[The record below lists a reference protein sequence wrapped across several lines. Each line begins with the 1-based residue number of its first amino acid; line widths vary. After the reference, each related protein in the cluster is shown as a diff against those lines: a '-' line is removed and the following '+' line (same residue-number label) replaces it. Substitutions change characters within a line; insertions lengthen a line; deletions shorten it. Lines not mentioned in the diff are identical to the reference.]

1 MNFNKS
7 FALLPI
13 CGIALVGIMAACS
26 DNAGNKS
33 IKKADSTATKVDVA
47 KSEVIV
53 YINSDSLQ
61 KHYQYFVD
69 VKKKLDEKNTFRQQ
83 QFESKGKAF
92 QNEVANAQR
101 AAQGMTQE
109 QQQQLSLS
117 LQKKQQ
123 DLGMLQQNLAGQAA
137 KEEQEETEKLY
148 SKITDYLKKYAQDHG
163 YKMVI
168 SYSKGNSAI
177 LYADES
183 LDVTGDVLKGLNEEY
198 QVSKK

>member
-1 MNFNKS
+1 
-7 FALLPI
+7 
-13 CGIALVGIMAACS
+13 
-26 DNAGNKS
+26 
-33 IKKADSTATKVDVA
+33 
-47 KSEVIV
+47 
-53 YINSDSLQ
+53 
-61 KHYQYFVD
+61 
-69 VKKKLDEKNTFRQQ
+69 
-83 QFESKGKAF
+83 
-92 QNEVANAQR
+92 
-101 AAQGMTQE
+101 MTQE

-148 SKITDYLKKYAQDHG
+148 GKITEYLKKYANDHG

-183 LDVTGDVLKGLNEEY
+183 LDVTNDVLKGLNEEY
-198 QVSKK
+198 KAAKK